1 MGAFE
6 LQGTDVG
13 HTTVARAFIWTA
25 HGTYSNA
32 VVCWEQSG
40 ARREWVT
47 LMDPDRTRRREGR
60 AVSPVV
66 AVVLML
72 AITVMLM
79 ATVVPLVLG
88 QSAQV
93 TDPAPDAQLAFVY
106 TEDVDMGDRDD
117 LERTGNDV
125 DADGKITVRFESG
138 ESVLADELNLTGTA
152 SAGKPVEDGIFVE
165 GERLSPGSDITV
177 WANRGDT
184 LRVVWDDPGRD
195 RGSVLGS
202 FTVRPTE

>member
-1 MGAFE
+1 
-6 LQGTDVG
+6 
-13 HTTVARAFIWTA
+13 
-25 HGTYSNA
+25 
-32 VVCWEQSG
+32 
-40 ARREWVT
+40 
-47 LMDPDRTRRREGR
+47 
-60 AVSPVV
+60 
-66 AVVLML
+66 ML

-93 TDPAPDAQLAFVY
+93 TDPAPDAQIAFVY
-106 TEDVDMGDRDD
+106 TEDVNMGEEDD
-117 LERTGNDV
+117 LGQTGNDV

-138 ESVLADELNLTGTA
+138 ETVLAENLNLTGAA
-152 SAGKPVEDGIFVE
+152 SAGKPVADGSLEE
-165 GERLSPGSDITV
+165 GDRLSPGSDITV

-184 LRVVWDDPGRD
+184 LRVVWDDPAGD